1 LPAKSMHIQARRIF
15 RLSLVS
21 ALALAAAYAL
31 QLPLPFL
38 APLFAFM
45 FASMPAPPMGPKSLF
60 GLLLVV
66 MIALGMGLLLIP
78 LLQHYQMS
86 ALLIVAVGLYLS
98 SYLTVNMGK
107 ALFGTFLTVGF
118 TLISAAG
125 TVSFTLAT
133 MVIQSLVFGI
143 AVAVICLWLVYPWFA
158 EDPAPPGGA
167 PTAAAPPPGKS
178 NWIALRS
185 TLIVL
190 PVYWLVLTNPAAYM
204 AIVMKAVLL
213 SQQSSLVD
221 AKSAG
226 RELVGSTFMGGVFAV
241 LMWIALGISTN
252 LWMFFLWMLLFCLYF
267 SSKIFGLIASR
278 YPASFW
284 LNVAMTMLIM
294 LGPAVEDSASG
305 NDVYAAF
312 LIRLGLFIAV
322 TLYAWLAVYFFEYLR
337 IRRAEK
343 QVVSHKIH
351 HESSLC

>member
-1 LPAKSMHIQARRIF
+1 MHIQARRIF
-15 RLSLVS
+15 RLSLVP

-31 QLPLPFL
+31 QLPLPFI

-45 FASMPAPPMGPKSLF
+45 FTSMPAPPMGPKSLF

-78 LLQHYQMS
+78 LLQHYQMT
-86 ALLIVAVGLYLS
+86 ALLIVTLGLYLS
-98 SYLTVNMGK
+98 SYLTVNMDK
-107 ALFGTFLTVGF
+107 ALFGTFLTIGF

-133 MVIQSLVFGI
+133 MVIQGLAIGI
-143 AVAVICLWLVYPWFA
+143 AVAVICQWLIYPWFP
-158 EDPAPPGGA
+158 EDPAPPKGA
-167 PTAAAPPPGKS
+167 QAVKTTPNQS

-221 AKSAG
+221 AKNAG
-226 RELVGSTFMGGVFAV
+226 RELLGSTFLGGVFAV
-241 LMWIALGISTN
+241 LFWGVLGISTN

-267 SSKIFGLIASR
+267 AGKIFGLISSR
-278 YPASFW
+278 FPASFW

-294 LGPAVEDSASG
+294 LGPAVEDSAG
-305 NDVYAAF
+305 GKDVYAAF
-312 LIRLGLFIAV
+312 LSRLGLFIAV
-322 TLYAWLAVYFFEYLR
+322 TLYAWLAVYFFDYLR
-337 IRRAEK
+337 TRRPRK
-343 QVVSHKIH
+343 QVA
-351 HESSLC
+351 SLVK